1 MKKRV
6 FSGAQPTG
14 TLHIGNY
21 LGAIK
26 NWVELQNK
34 YDSIFCVVDLHAL
47 TVKQVPQ
54 KFRKKIIETAAIYLA
69 AGIDSKKSI
78 IFTQSYVPEHTEL
91 TWILNTITKIPELER
106 MTQFKEKSQQHLK
119 SINVGLFDYPVL
131 MAADILLYQ
140 TEIVPV
146 GEDQIQHVELAA
158 ALADRFNT
166 LYGKTFIIPKALLV
180 CKEKGVRIK
189 GLDNP
194 KKKMSKSATNPNNY
208 IALVDSPKTI
218 RGKIQKA
225 VTDSGNEVKYD
236 LNNKPAIS
244 NLLIIYHSF
253 SNLPIDEIEKKYK
266 SQGYAQFKADL
277 AEIIIDAL
285 NPFQDKLKKLLRK
298 PDYIEKILNKGA
310 EKAQKIAE
318 ETMRDV
324 RKKIGLI

>member
-1 MKKRV
+1 MKKRI

-34 YDSIFCVVDLHAL
+34 YDSVFCVVDLHAL
-47 TVKQVPQ
+47 TIKQIPQ

-69 AGIDSKKSI
+69 AGIDPEKSL
-78 IFTQSYVPEHTEL
+78 IFIQSHVPEHTEL
-91 TWILNTITKIPELER
+91 AWILNTITKIPELER

-119 SINVGLFDYPVL
+119 NINVGLFDYPVL

-146 GEDQIQHVELAA
+146 GEDQTQHVELATT
-158 ALADRFNT
+158 LANRFNA
-166 LYGKTFIIPKALLV
+166 LYGKTFVIPKALVL
-180 CKEKGVRIK
+180 KEKGARIK

-194 KKKMSKSATNPNNY
+194 EKKMSKSATNPNNY
-208 IALVDSPKTI
+208 IALVDSPETI
-218 RGKIQKA
+218 RVKIQKA

-244 NLLIIYHSF
+244 NLLTIYHSF
-253 SNLPIDEIEKKYK
+253 SNLPIDTIEKKYAN
-266 SQGYAQFKADL
+266 QEYAQFKIDL
-277 AEIIIDAL
+277 AEIVIDAL
-285 NPFQDKLKKLLRK
+285 NPFQDKLKALLRK
-298 PDYIEKILNKGA
+298 PEYIERTLTRGA
-310 EKAQKIAE
+310 REAQKIAE
-318 ETMRDV
+318 ATMRDV
-324 RKKIGLI
+324 RTKIGLV